1 MRYTKMIVLA
11 AMVLMVSSCSLF
23 NRKHHVG
30 SAVEVNGHFLEFT
43 ELDAITAGLSAE
55 DSAEVAD
62 AFIRQWATEILIAEK
77 ARNRV
82 ESKDID
88 NLVEDYRRS
97 LYVHA
102 YEQYLLNRMPKKV
115 PQADIDSFYQTHPN
129 QYILKESIVK
139 GLLLIVPN
147 GAPDLE
153 KIKKEMQNI
162 NAGSIEK
169 IEKYAYRYANGYEL
183 FTDDWKTGNQLLMW
197 LPMEQNALQ
206 KLLKQNR
213 QIVLA
218 DSVST
223 YVLQITDLR
232 LSGDQMPVEYARS
245 EIEPIILRERAV
257 GYIQEEHR
265 RIYDD
270 AVRFKK
276 VKFYENK

>member
-30 SAVEVNGHFLEFT
+30 AAVEVNGHFLEFT
-43 ELDAITAGLSAE
+43 ELDAVTAGLSAE

-276 VKFYENK
+276 

>member
-30 SAVEVNGHFLEFT
+30 AAVEVNGHFLEFT
-43 ELDAITAGLSAE
+43 ELDAVTAGLSAE

>member
-1 MRYTKMIVLA
+1 MIVLA

-30 SAVEVNGHFLEFT
+30 AAVEVNGHFLEFT
-43 ELDAITAGLSAE
+43 ELDAVTAGLSAE

-183 FTDDWKTGNQLLMW
+183 FTDDWKTGNQLLIIS
-197 LPMEQNALQ
+197 LPSPNMR
-206 KLLKQNR
+206 K
-213 QIVLA
+213 
-218 DSVST
+218 
-223 YVLQITDLR
+223 
-232 LSGDQMPVEYARS
+232 AR
-245 EIEPIILRERAV
+245 IMV
-257 GYIQEEHR
+257 
-265 RIYDD
+265 
-270 AVRFKK
+270 
-276 VKFYENK
+276 

>member
-1 MRYTKMIVLA
+1 MKYTKIIVLA
-11 AMVLMVSSCSLF
+11 AIAVVVSSCSLF

-30 SAVEVNGHFLEFT
+30 AAVEVNGNFLEFT
-43 ELDAITAGLSAE
+43 ELDAVTAGLSPE
-55 DSAEVAD
+55 DSAEVAE
-62 AFIRQWATEILIAEK
+62 AFIRQWVTEILITEK

-82 ESKDID
+82 DSKEID
-88 NLVEDYRRS
+88 HLVEDYRRS
-97 LYVHA
+97 LYAHA
-102 YEQYLLNRMPKKV
+102 YEQYLLNRMSKKV
-115 PQADIDSFYQTHPN
+115 PQADIDSFYQAHPN

-153 KIKKEMQNI
+153 KIKKEMLNI
-162 NAGSIEK
+162 NSGSIEK

-183 FTDDWKTGNQLLMW
+183 FRDDWKTGNQLLMW
-197 LPMEQNALQ
+197 LPLEKNDLQ
-206 KLLKQNR
+206 KQLKQNR
-213 QIVLA
+213 QILLA

-232 LSGDQMPVEYARS
+232 QAGDPMPVEYARS